1 MTKNKKGFIVGD
13 NTPTSYP
20 RSSQIE
26 ITPSNSDLKGQTK
39 IESAIESGFNIA
51 LGFIVAVLAQM
62 VIFPW
67 FDIHVT
73 MSDNIYIAT
82 AFTVVSFI
90 RSYLLRRAFNYLQ
103 IGGFNGK

>member
-1 MTKNKKGFIVGD
+1 MKNSKGFIIPK
-13 NTPTSYP
+13 NTHTSYP
-20 RSSQIE
+20 HVFEVE

-39 IESAIESGFNIA
+39 IESAIESGFNIT

-67 FDIHVT
+67 FDINVT

-90 RSYLLRRAFNYLQ
+90 RSYLIRRAFNYLQ
-103 IGGFNGK
+103 IGKYNGK

>member
-1 MTKNKKGFIVGD
+1 MKNKKGFIVSK
-13 NTPTSYP
+13 NTPTSHPANSY
-20 RSSQIE
+20 SE
-26 ITPSNSDLKGQTK
+26 ITPSDSDLKGQTK

-51 LGFIVAVLAQM
+51 LGFIVAVIAQM

-73 MSDNIYIAT
+73 MTDNIFIAT

-103 IGGFNGK
+103 VGGFNGK